1 MLQKM
6 FVQKVGAYHQGT
18 ILNYCYQRFAIT
30 FFIIKMMMVLL
41 TLKIMMLKSLNLK
54 LLHFG
59 VGMVRMI
66 MDFQQFQIT
75 DNQEV
80 QLFGLQV
87 CIKLMPEG

>member
-1 MLQKM
+1 MLQKK
-6 FVQKVGAYHQGT
+6 FVQKVGANHQGT

-30 FFIIKMMMVLL
+30 FFIIKVMMVLL

-59 VGMVRMI
+59 VGVGMVRMI

-75 DNQEV
+75 DN
-80 QLFGLQV
+80 
-87 CIKLMPEG
+87 